1 MAGSTEERGKESA
14 HVAVPT
20 DTVTFLDSIAA
31 TRNVR
36 SVEELEQIRVRSRS
50 GAYRGDL
57 VARCLLKTHL
67 LDQFLQ
73 R

>member
-1 MAGSTEERGKESA
+1 MAGITEERGKERA
-14 HVAVPT
+14 HVAVRI
-20 DTVTFLDSIAA
+20 DTVTFLDALASKG
-31 TRNVR
+31 NLR
-36 SVEELEQIRVRSRS
+36 SGEELEQIRARARS

-67 LDQFLQ
+67 LDQLLQ